1 MKTMMSS
8 FLISIGENYLTEGYI
23 VTPHT
28 MKLLQDHL
36 KFTGGK
42 VSNES
47 NDHLLYHGF
56 GYWRDFTAQ

>member
-1 MKTMMSS
+1 MMS
-8 FLISIGENYLTEGYI
+8 FLISVGENYLTEGYV

-42 VSNES
+42 VSGDEPLGENSLQE
-47 NDHLLYHGF
+47 
-56 GYWRDFTAQ
+56 AA